1 MEKRR
6 SFDGLTGLKGI
17 FIFII
22 VWFHTLPK
30 TPLMDRI
37 PLTSFIGTY
46 GGTLGNYMFFMLS
59 GFLISWGY
67 RERIARGE
75 ISFRDFL
82 MRRLRKLYPLYLL
95 SNLVMLAGELVQH
108 GISVIN
114 LKRIVLT
121 LLLQNGGGLE
131 TVHPYNGPSWFVS
144 ALLVCYMA
152 YYFAAYRAKNQTQYG
167 CLIAF
172 GIIWGYSIA
181 IGGWTPPL
189 SFARCGEGFLN
200 FFLGCALA
208 EVYPRIPKKKW
219 LQYGAL
225 LVLGAS
231 GFLLMRYGV
240 EVIAGDSKV
249 AFAFVICPLLL
260 YVACG
265 ENLLS
270 RFLGCR
276 PMVYLGRISVSVYFW
291 HYVICDIFDYAHWVL
306 FGEAVGDAAYGV
318 YLIVLVL
325 CSVLSYHFL
334 ENGRG
339 MKRLAERC
347 FC

>member
-59 GFLISWGY
+59 GFLLSYSY
-67 RERIARGE
+67 RERIAKRE

-131 TVHPYNGPSWFVS
+131 TAHPYNGPSWFVS
-144 ALLVCYMA
+144 ALFVCYMA
-152 YYFAAYRAKNQTQYG
+152 YYFVAYWSKNQTQYG
-167 CLIAF
+167 CMIAF

-181 IGGWTPPL
+181 IEGWTPPL
-189 SFARCGEGFLN
+189 SFGRCGAGFLN

-208 EVYPRIPKKKW
+208 EVYPHIPKKKW

-225 LVLGAS
+225 LILTVS

-240 EVIAGDSKV
+240 EVISGDSKV
-249 AFAFVICPLLL
+249 AFAFVLCPLLL

-265 ENLLS
+265 ENLIS
-270 RFLGCR
+270 RILGLK
-276 PMVYLGRISVSVYFW
+276 PVVYLGKISVSVYFW
-291 HYVICDIFDYAHWVL
+291 HFVIYDIFEFIHWKL
-306 FGEAVGDAAYGV
+306 FAATVGDAAYAV
-318 YLIVLVL
+318 YLVVLIL
-325 CSVLSYHFL
+325 SSVLSYSLL

-339 MKRLAERC
+339 MKDLSERC
-347 FC
+347 FR